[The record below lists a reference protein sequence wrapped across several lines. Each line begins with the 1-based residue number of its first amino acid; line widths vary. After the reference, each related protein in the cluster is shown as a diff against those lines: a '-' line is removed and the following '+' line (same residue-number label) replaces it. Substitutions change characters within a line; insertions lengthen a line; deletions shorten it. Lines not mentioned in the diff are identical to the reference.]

1 MARRSTSLE
10 LLRLRIQLTALLA
23 SFKLAFLARLVPIAL
38 VPTISCRVCGCC
50 DRYGCLEQAAD
61 AGTDYTGD
69 FAIVQSN
76 NFTTLF
82 VLSRERE
89 VEDSVLDV
97 SSLCLLYV
105 RFM

>member
-1 MARRSTSLE
+1 L
-10 LLRLRIQLTALLA
+10 
-23 SFKLAFLARLVPIAL
+23 IA
-38 VPTISCRVCGCC
+38 
-50 DRYGCLEQAAD
+50 
-61 AGTDYTGD
+61 DYTGD

-97 SSLCLLYV
+97 SFRDAIGL
-105 RFM
+105 R

>member
-1 MARRSTSLE
+1 MSATYN
-10 LLRLRIQLTALLA
+10 LLKWTA
-23 SFKLAFLARLVPIAL
+23 
-38 VPTISCRVCGCC
+38 
-50 DRYGCLEQAAD
+50 
-61 AGTDYTGD
+61 DYTGE

-97 SSLCLLYV
+97 SFSLPPYFVSLEI
-105 RFM
+105 M

>member
-1 MARRSTSLE
+1 M
-10 LLRLRIQLTALLA
+10 I
-23 SFKLAFLARLVPIAL
+23 
-38 VPTISCRVCGCC
+38 
-50 DRYGCLEQAAD
+50 
-61 AGTDYTGD
+61 DYTGD

-97 SSLCLLYV
+97 SNLDAAVCLV
-105 RFM
+105 RC

>member
-1 MARRSTSLE
+1 MLG
-10 LLRLRIQLTALLA
+10 I
-23 SFKLAFLARLVPIAL
+23 
-38 VPTISCRVCGCC
+38 
-50 DRYGCLEQAAD
+50 
-61 AGTDYTGD
+61 DYTGD

-97 SSLCLLYV
+97 SIFAVCLGWKTWMAVLTNALIGLDPQG
-105 RFM
+105 RTFGLQP

>member
-1 MARRSTSLE
+1 M
-10 LLRLRIQLTALLA
+10 I
-23 SFKLAFLARLVPIAL
+23 
-38 VPTISCRVCGCC
+38 
-50 DRYGCLEQAAD
+50 
-61 AGTDYTGD
+61 DYTGD

-97 SSLCLLYV
+97 STHVAVVNCSSVLILIPIGLDREGWPAGFQLGQCDQE
-105 RFM
+105 